1 MSSLY
6 RYPCERSALS
16 QATSAPTSRREMLT
30 RCASGFG
37 AVALA
42 ALQNDSAFA
51 APSSSIVDM
60 GAAGHGPH
68 HEVRAKN
75 VIFLYMDGGPS
86 QVDTFDPKPL
96 LDKFN
101 GQSPAELFD
110 VEPTQF
116 NNNGNVLA
124 SPWKFQKYGESGI
137 PVSDL
142 FPNVAECVDELA
154 VIRSMVSEF
163 PEHTFAN
170 YFLHTGSGLQG
181 RPSMGAWVN
190 YGLGSE
196 CQNLPGYCVING
208 GLIPPGGLDCFGSG
222 FLPASYQGS
231 VFKPSGSGVANV
243 ARTEPTAER
252 QRSKLDLIGQLDGF
266 AVDQF
271 GQHDALESAIK
282 NYELAYS
289 MQMAV
294 PEVMSISDEPDHMQ
308 EAYGLNSE
316 YDKTRTYGTQCLI
329 ARRMIENGVRFVE
342 LTCPNCGHDRWD
354 QHSNLKKGH
363 ENNARA
369 VDQPIAALL
378 KDLRQR
384 GLLDETLVVWA
395 GEFGRTPFAQGK
407 NGRDHNPQGFTV
419 WMAGGGVKPGTVY
432 GATDEW
438 GYKAIEDRAEM
449 HDLHATILHLLG
461 VDHTRSTFRF
471 GGRDMRLTDVKGHVI
486 DGVVG

>member
-1 MSSLY
+1 MSNLEN
-6 RYPCERSALS
+6 YPCRRQ
-16 QATSAPTSRREMLT
+16 QAPPTSRREMLL
-30 RCASGFG
+30 RCAGGFG
-37 AVALA
+37 AVALS
-42 ALQNDSAFA
+42 ALAGDRAYASGT
-51 APSSSIVDM
+51 APADT
-60 GAAGHGPH
+60 GQAGHGTH
-68 HEVRAKN
+68 HPARAKQ

-86 QVDTFDPKPL
+86 QVDTFDPKPM

-101 GQSPAELFD
+101 GKDPASLFK

-116 NNNGNVLA
+116 NNNGTVLA
-124 SPWKFQKYGESGI
+124 SPWKFKQYGKSGLPI
-137 PVSDL
+137 SDL
-142 FPNVAECVDELA
+142 FPHLATCADELA
-154 VIRSMVSEF
+154 MVRSMVSEF

-196 CQNLPGYCVING
+196 CQNLPGFVAING

-231 VFKPSGSGVANV
+231 VFKPSGSAVANINR
-243 ARTEPTAER
+243 AELTAGQ
-252 QRSKLDLIGQLDGF
+252 QRSKLDLIRQLDSLSLENNGR
-266 AVDQF
+266 
-271 GQHDALESAIK
+271 HDSLESAIK
-282 NYELAYS
+282 NYELAYQ

-294 PEVMSISDEPDHMQ
+294 PDLMTLSDEP
-308 EAYGLNSE
+308 AYIQSMYGMDSDYE
-316 YDKTRTYGTQCLI
+316 PTRIYAAECLI
-329 ARRMIENGVRFVE
+329 ARRLIERGVRFIE
-342 LTCPNCGHDRWD
+342 LTCPKVGGDRWD
-354 QHSNLKKGH
+354 QHGNLKQGH

-407 NGRDHNPQGFTV
+407 NGRDHNQFGFTV
-419 WMAGGGVKPGTVY
+419 WMAGGGVRAGTVY

-438 GYKAIEDRAEM
+438 GYKAIENRAEI
-449 HDLHATILHLLG
+449 HDLHATMLHLLG

-486 DGVVG
+486 HDIV

>member
-1 MSSLY
+1 MKNQRSFPCH
-6 RYPCERSALS
+6 RYQPE
-16 QATSAPTSRREMLT
+16 PTSRREMLA

-42 ALQNDSAFA
+42 ALGQDRSF
-51 APSSSIVDM
+51 
-60 GAAGHGPH
+60 GATLANTDEADFAGHGTH
-68 HEVRAKN
+68 HPARAKN
-75 VIFLYMDGGPS
+75 VIFLYMDGGPA
-86 QVDTFDPKPL
+86 QMDTFDPKPT
-96 LDKFN
+96 LDKYN
-101 GQSPAELFD
+101 GQDPGKMFT

-116 NNNGNVLA
+116 NNNGTLLA
-124 SPWKFQKYGESGI
+124 SPWKFQSYGESGI

-142 FPNVAECVDELA
+142 FPNVATCVDELA

-196 CQNLPGYCVING
+196 CQNLPGFVVING

-231 VFKPSGSGVANV
+231 VFKPSGSGVANIE
-243 ARTEPTAER
+243 RTESTAESQR
-252 QRSKLDLIGQLDGF
+252 QKLDLINRLDGM
-266 AVDQF
+266 AREQF
-271 GQHDALESAIK
+271 GRHDSLESAIK
-282 NYELAYS
+282 NYELAFA

-294 PEVMSISDEPDHMQ
+294 PEVMSLKDEPAHVLKM
-308 EAYGLNSE
+308 YGMESE
-316 YDKTRTYGTQCLI
+316 YGPTRTFAAQCCL
-329 ARRMIENGVRFVE
+329 ARRMIEKGVRFIE
-342 LTCPNCGHDRWD
+342 LTCPSVGHDRWD

-363 ENNARA
+363 EDNARA

-378 KDLRQR
+378 KDLRAR

-395 GEFGRTPFAQGK
+395 GEFGRTPFAQGTD
-407 NGRDHNPQGFTV
+407 GRDHNPFGFSI
-419 WMAGGGVKPGTVY
+419 WMAGGGVKPGTIY
-432 GATDEW
+432 GATDEF
-438 GYKAIEDRAEM
+438 GYKAIENRTEI
-449 HDLHATILHLLG
+449 HDLHATMLHLLG

-486 DGVVG
+486 HDVIA